1 LHTKV
6 GVCNEIAS
14 SEKIVRRPS
23 LSIRALISFIAS
35 FIIARMFT
43 ILNPSTVVLVGEEI
57 HVHHFWYG
65 IALLAIGGWLGIS
78 YDDERIDRLAAIL
91 FGAGGGLIADEV
103 GLLLKFT
110 DYWTEL
116 TYTLVMIFVALVSIM
131 ILIIRY
137 SRTILREFF
146 EFSSSNTSLYIGVFL
161 EAVSVAFIMETDDLI
176 INIVSSIVAIVALM
190 FILAYFIQRIG
201 VKHQKT
207 EKP

>member
-1 LHTKV
+1 
-6 GVCNEIAS
+6 VCNEIAS

-35 FIIARMFT
+35 FIVARTFT
-43 ILNPSTVVLVGEEI
+43 ILNPSTVVLVGEGV

-78 YDDERIDRLAAIL
+78 YEDERIDRLAAIL
-91 FGAGGGLIADEV
+91 FGAGGGLIGDEV
-103 GLLLKFT
+103 GLLLKFN

-116 TYTLVMIFVALVSIM
+116 TYTLVIVFIALVSIM

-137 SRTILREFF
+137 SRAILREFV
-146 EFSSSNTSLYIGVFL
+146 EFSSSNTSLYVGVFL
-161 EAVSVAFIMETDDLI
+161 EAVSVAFIMETDNLV
-176 INIVSSIVAIVALM
+176 INTVSSIVAIVALM
-190 FILAYFIQRIG
+190 FILAYFIQRIR